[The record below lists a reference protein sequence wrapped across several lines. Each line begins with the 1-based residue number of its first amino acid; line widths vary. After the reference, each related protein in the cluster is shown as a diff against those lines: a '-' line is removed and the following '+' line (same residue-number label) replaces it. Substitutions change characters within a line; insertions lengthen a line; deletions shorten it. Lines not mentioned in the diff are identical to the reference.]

1 MSLDIEEQLMQVR
14 HLIADLDA
22 SPLLTDE
29 QLAVYLDLNG
39 SNVRR
44 AAADALE
51 AIAVS
56 ETLVS
61 KKIRTQDLA
70 TDGPAVSAEL
80 RALAARLRARAD
92 EVEAIAGEFEI
103 FDIVDTLPRRRSPEL
118 TERNPGRYTVWGL

>member
-1 MSLDIEEQLMQVR
+1 MEQALNQVR
-14 HLIADLDA
+14 HLIADLAAD
-22 SPLLTDE
+22 PLLADE
-29 QLAVYLDLNG
+29 QIEVYLDLNDG
-39 SNVRR
+39 NVRR

-92 EVEAIAGEFEI
+92 EVDAIAGEFEI
-103 FDIVDTLPRRRSPEL
+103 FDIVDTPAPWRRPEL
-118 TERNPGRYTVWGL
+118 TERVRGYSVWGM